1 MKKSPAGNSSKKRK
15 KRSGMPSILIVL
27 VFAVIILL
35 LTTMVVVMQVS
46 AGYYDWLPISLHS
59 LLNSDYSADPL
70 GFKFAPVK
78 FDLILEAIRD
88 SIEDN
93 SSMDSEERFATLQAG
108 LSTPVSSVTPAFSQT
123 PFTPTST
130 PEKTDLPPSPSPTAW
145 QTQTATAEPTQLL
158 PSPTFIAWPT
168 ATNQPYFPNPTQ
180 PPVQPKPTDPPP
192 PPPTDPPPPPTN
204 PPPTNPPQQ
213 PPNPYPPAYP

>member
-1 MKKSPAGNSSKKRK
+1 
-15 KRSGMPSILIVL
+15 MPSILIVL

-78 FDLILEAIRD
+78 LDLILEAIRD

-108 LSTPVSSVTPAFSQT
+108 LSTPVASVTPAFSQT

-130 PEKTDLPPSPSPTAW
+130 PEKTDLPPSPSPTALL
-145 QTQTATAEPTQLL
+145 TQTATAEPSWLQ
-158 PSPTFIAWPT
+158 PSPTFILWPT
-168 ATNQPYFPNPTQ
+168 ATTRPYTPPTQ
-180 PPVQPKPTDPPP
+180 PPVQPNPTDPPP
-192 PPPTDPPPPPTN
+192 PPPTNPPPPPPTN
-204 PPPTNPPQQ
+204 PPPPP